1 MAATI
6 QSAHALQ
13 ELAYRHAREVVDAR
27 ARDDTGEARNLALL
41 EEFQRARQPFLSDKQ
56 YTALYRTYTDLV
68 TTAVT
73 NHYFPG
79 SAVAKAPVRVSD
91 IKDGDEI
98 YRPNALPLNS
108 MQWKAYLLE
117 VEKMVKRFAREI
129 AVLASTGSDTKTR
142 LEEQQFEAT
151 RFSLDHGL
159 NEDERRRDI
168 IFYREAFASALE
180 RELETRMRDC

>member
-1 MAATI
+1 
-6 QSAHALQ
+6 
-13 ELAYRHAREVVDAR
+13 
-27 ARDDTGEARNLALL
+27 
-41 EEFQRARQPFLSDKQ
+41 
-56 YTALYRTYTDLV
+56 
-68 TTAVT
+68 
-73 NHYFPG
+73 
-79 SAVAKAPVRVSD
+79 
-91 IKDGDEI
+91 
-98 YRPNALPLNS
+98 

-168 IFYREAFASALE
+168 IFYREAFASAV
-180 RELETRMRDC
+180 TARDI